1 MSDELKLRMIKVS
14 NNEAEPSADADAVKE
29 RHKLRGWTGR
39 PTYGNHGPV
48 KCRDGSVLSDD
59 NPVYWW
65 CAPEEKDF
73 PTLYQFMKENP
84 REILLDISK
93 WMGTDANGRKIFQGA
108 KKFECMSY
116 EEAVKRNVE
125 LGH

>member
-1 MSDELKLRMIKVS
+1 MIIYKCNKYPKNTTPTPQS
-14 NNEAEPSADADAVKE
+14 SALFAHLTE
-29 RHKLRGWTGR
+29 RINIHMVYFITVLIITTLSVPLGWVQFSQSFTD
-39 PTYGNHGPV
+39 
-48 KCRDGSVLSDD
+48 KAIC
-59 NPVYWW
+59 
-65 CAPEEKDF
+65 EK
-73 PTLYQFMKENP
+73 FMKENP

>member
-1 MSDELKLRMIKVS
+1 MVYFITVLIITTLSVPL
-14 NNEAEPSADADAVKE
+14 
-29 RHKLRGWTGR
+29 GWVQFSQSFTDKAICE
-39 PTYGNHGPV
+39 
-48 KCRDGSVLSDD
+48 KC
-59 NPVYWW
+59 
-65 CAPEEKDF
+65 
-73 PTLYQFMKENP
+73 MKENP